1 MSTCRHSGDAPEEE
15 RAAIVAK
22 YELGRYDNS
31 HIYPWEDP
39 GFEVYHVTDRYG
51 FLQYVL
57 LQLLKEII
65 KHK

>member
-1 MSTCRHSGDAPEEE
+1 MYVNIFRSLIFSSVVGDSRQPHDVPREE

-22 YELGRYDNS
+22 YELGRNENA

-51 FLQYVL
+51 FLQ
-57 LQLLKEII
+57 
-65 KHK
+65 

>member
-1 MSTCRHSGDAPEEE
+1 MKRKLIMLSVSGECRQMNDVPAEE

-22 YELGRYDNS
+22 YELGRHENT

-51 FLQYVL
+51 FLQ
-57 LQLLKEII
+57 
-65 KHK
+65 